1 MDERVIMIHGRADY
15 ECIQDN
21 TLAKELARILLRMRI
36 NFSSSEGLVAQL
48 IAKIILN
55 PEMDFEKEIK
65 SLQLDNYPRIPIDE
79 PVFLL
84 RAQDPL
90 SVEILKIYLAKI
102 QESDFENKDVLI
114 NSVNKQLGLFQEWPI
129 RNIEPTL

>member
-1 MDERVIMIHGRADY
+1 MIHGRADY

-36 NFSSSEGLVAQL
+36 NFTSSEGLVAQL
-48 IAKIILN
+48 IAKMILN
-55 PEMDFEKEIK
+55 PEMDFEKEIEL
-65 SLQLDNYPRIPIDE
+65 LQLDNYPRIPNEE

-90 SVEILKIYLAKI
+90 SEEILKTYLSKLK
-102 QESDFENKDVLI
+102 ESDFKNKNELI
-114 NSVNKQLGLFQEWPI
+114 NSVNKQLGRFQEWPI
-129 RNIEPTL
+129 RRIETTL

>member
-1 MDERVIMIHGRADY
+1 
-15 ECIQDN
+15 
-21 TLAKELARILLRMRI
+21 
-36 NFSSSEGLVAQL
+36 
-48 IAKIILN
+48 
-55 PEMDFEKEIK
+55 MDFEKEIK

-90 SVEILKIYLAKI
+90 SVEILKTYLAKI
-102 QESDFENKDVLI
+102 QESDFENKDLLI

>member
-1 MDERVIMIHGRADY
+1 MIHGREDY

-65 SLQLDNYPRIPIDE
+65 LLKLDNYPRIPNKE

-90 SVEILKIYLAKI
+90 SEEILKTYLSKLK
-102 QESDFENKDVLI
+102 ESNFQNKNELI
-114 NSVNKQLGLFQEWPI
+114 NSVNKQLGLFQEWSI
-129 RNIEPTL
+129 RKIEPTL

>member
-1 MDERVIMIHGRADY
+1 MIHGRPDY

-21 TLAKELARILLRMRI
+21 SLAKELARILLRMRI
-36 NFSSSEGLVAQL
+36 NFTSSEGLVAQL

-65 SLQLDNYPRIPIDE
+65 LLKLDNYPRIPNKE

-90 SVEILKIYLAKI
+90 SEEMLKIYLSKLK
-102 QESDFENKDVLI
+102 ESNFENKDDLI

-129 RNIEPTL
+129 RKIKPTL

>member
-1 MDERVIMIHGRADY
+1 MIHGRPDY

-36 NFSSSEGLVAQL
+36 NFTSSEGLVAQL

-55 PEMDFEKEIK
+55 PEMDFEKEIEL
-65 SLQLDNYPRIPIDE
+65 LQLDNYPRIPHQE

-90 SVEILKIYLAKI
+90 SEEILKTYLSKLK
-102 QESDFENKDVLI
+102 ESNFQNKNELI
-114 NSVNKQLGLFQEWPI
+114 NSVNKQLGLFQEWSI
-129 RNIEPTL
+129 RKIEPTL